1 MDRNPFKLNRFN
13 NMYRKVTKVV
23 PEADHTLL
31 LTFDN
36 GEQRRFDVKP
46 YLDKGIFQELKEP
59 SVFYSAH
66 VSFDTVEWDNEA
78 DLDPEVLY
86 SASVPA

>member
-1 MDRNPFKLNRFN
+1 
-13 NMYRKVTKVV
+13 MYRKVTQVI
-23 PEADHTLL
+23 PENNHTLL

-46 YLDKGIFQELKEP
+46 YLDKGIFQELREP

-86 SASVPA
+86 QDSVPLQ

>member
-1 MDRNPFKLNRFN
+1 
-13 NMYRKVTKVV
+13 MYRKVTQVI
-23 PEADHTLL
+23 PENNHTLL

-46 YLDKGIFQELKEP
+46 YLDKGIFQELREP

-86 SASVPA
+86 MESVPLQ

>member
-1 MDRNPFKLNRFN
+1 
-13 NMYRKVTKVV
+13 MYRKVTKVI
-23 PEADHTLL
+23 PENNHTLL

-46 YLDKGIFQELKEP
+46 YLDKGIFRELKEP

-86 SASVPA
+86 QDSVPSE

>member
-1 MDRNPFKLNRFN
+1 
-13 NMYRKVTKVV
+13 MYRKVTKVI
-23 PEADHTLL
+23 PENNHTLL

-59 SVFYSAH
+59 AVFYSAH

-86 SASVPA
+86 AESVPAE